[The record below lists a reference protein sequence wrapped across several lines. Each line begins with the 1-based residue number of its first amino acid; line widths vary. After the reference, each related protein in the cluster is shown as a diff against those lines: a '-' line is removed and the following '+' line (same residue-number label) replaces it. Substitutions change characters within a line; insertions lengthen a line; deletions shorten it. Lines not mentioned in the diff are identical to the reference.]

1 MKLFYKKQNLINEL
15 KKLESIKAG
24 DDFKASLFKRL
35 SFENE
40 RFVSTETEEY
50 YFKQKPFFKKIFFR
64 KTAPLFMPL
73 SAIIAVIVFIGGG
86 AGMTFASQS
95 ALPGEILYSVKII
108 SEKARIA
115 LATSDDEKARLHF
128 EFSSKRLNEIAELAE
143 DSAFGKELAEI
154 AVEGYKKELKE
165 GQTALFSAQD
175 GEKAEKA
182 ANLLINITS
191 KNKET
196 IARIG
201 SKAKNYKMADSLKDA
216 WEDTIEYNDK
226 AALITLS
233 QPTSSLIVDLTM
245 QKKVFNKIAEAER
258 KIAET
263 NKYLLK
269 KEEKGADIS
278 EAKMKIDNAGE
289 LLNEAGDFLGQVKYE
304 SAFKKAKEAYKIAIS
319 AQKIVE
325 HFDGGDDD
333 EDKLE
338 IFKIYHA
345 PDNATTSEEH
355 LDSEKQSFNSTTS
368 EIFNQSASIID
379 QINIRERSHQDDNS
393 VQLDR
398 NKKMK
403 YDEKREND
411 SF

>member
-393 VQLDR
+393 GQLDR
-398 NKKMK
+398 NKKIK